1 MEDKAAKSNFGN
13 EGMRINRYLSDMGV
27 CSRREADRLIEKGE
41 VLIDG
46 IPAKL
51 GQKTEPG
58 QRITVKGRE
67 ISVENKDKP
76 VLIAFNKPRGVVCTT
91 STADRA
97 VNIIEYINYPL
108 RIFPIGRLDKDS
120 QGLILLTNQGELVNN
135 INRQRYG
142 HEKEYIV
149 SCRRPVTDEFLKA
162 MSEGVRIRI
171 PVTDVSDR
179 DKKNARGRE
188 YVEKI
193 TRPCRVIRIDRYTFD
208 IVLTQGYNRQIRR
221 MCDALGNYVKTLKR
235 IRVMN
240 IELSDLKEGEYR
252 DVTGEELRELMRL
265 IERGSRED

>member
-1 MEDKAAKSNFGN
+1 MMSKDNNTEKAS
-13 EGMRINRYLSDMGV
+13 MRINRYLSDMGV
-27 CSRREADRLIEKGE
+27 CSRREADRLIESGE
-41 VLIDG
+41 VLVDG

-51 GQKTEPG
+51 GQKVERG
-58 QRITVKGRE
+58 QHISVKGRE
-67 ISVENKDKP
+67 IKAEEKDEP

-108 RIFPIGRLDKDS
+108 RIFPVGRLDKDS
-120 QGLILLTNQGELVNN
+120 QGLILLTNRGELVNR

-162 MSEGVRIRI
+162 MSEGVKIRI

-179 DKKNARGRE
+179 DKNNAEGRE
-188 YVEKI
+188 YVDKI
-193 TRPCRVIRIDRYTFD
+193 TRPCKVWRLDKYTFG
-208 IVLTQGYNRQIRR
+208 IILTQGYNRQIRR

-235 IRVMN
+235 VRVMN
-240 IELSDLKEGEYR
+240 IELDDLKEGDYR
-252 DVTGEELRELMRL
+252 DVTGEELEELYRL
-265 IERGSRED
+265 IERDS

>member
-1 MEDKAAKSNFGN
+1 MKSNDAKSNSEN

-27 CSRREADRLIEKGE
+27 CSRREADRLIEEGE

-46 IPAKL
+46 VPAKL

-108 RIFPIGRLDKDS
+108 RIFPVGRLDKDS
-120 QGLILLTNQGELVNN
+120 QGLILLTNQGELVNK

-162 MSEGVRIRI
+162 MSEGVKIRI
-171 PVTDVSDR
+171 PVTDVTDR
-179 DKKNARGRE
+179 DKRNARGRE
-188 YVEKI
+188 YVDKV
-193 TRPCRVIRIDRYTFD
+193 TRPCKAWRVDRYTFG
-208 IVLTQGYNRQIRR
+208 IILTQGYNRQIRR

-240 IELSDLKEGEYR
+240 IELSHLKEGEYR
-252 DVTGEELRELMRL
+252 DVTGEELMELQRL
-265 IERGSRED
+265 IEEGR